1 MNRTA
6 ASRAT
11 PALNLPG
18 INLIAEPGR
27 RRGALDLAREI
38 ERRGF
43 AMIQVSSS
51 YANMAQCT
59 GLALATERIAFATAI
74 APIYAQTAEEFAHGA
89 AYIHEVSG
97 GRFQFGIGV
106 AHGPSYV
113 RMGVAPGKPLAD
125 IRAFVARYRSY
136 ENAGGLAPV
145 VLATLRKRM
154 IALAGEIADGMVFAN
169 GSRAHMAESL
179 AVLPPEKRA
188 DPAFFIG
195 NRIRTCISDDIAEA
209 RAVLRRAMTHYA
221 LLPYYRNYW
230 KEAGYTDEMNEV
242 KRAVAEGRDGDIP
255 NYLTDRLLADVTL
268 AGTASQVREGLE
280 AWRAAGIRTPVLVP
294 LSADGDQ
301 ITALRHT
308 FAAFA

>member
-6 ASRAT
+6 ASRAM
-11 PALNLPG
+11 PAL
-18 INLIAEPGR
+18 NLIAEPGR
-27 RRGALDLAREI
+27 RRATLDLAREI

-43 AMIQVSSS
+43 AIIQVSSS

-113 RMGVAPGKPLAD
+113 RMGVIPGKPLGD
-125 IRAFVARYRSY
+125 VSAFVAKYRAY
-136 ENAGGLAPV
+136 ENVGGLPPI

-169 GSRAHMAESL
+169 GSRSHMAESL
-179 AVLPPEKRA
+179 AVLPPEKRE
-188 DPAFFIG
+188 DPAVFIG
-195 NRIRTCISDDIAEA
+195 NRIRTCISADPGEA

-230 KEAGYTDEMNEV
+230 KEAGYGEEMDAIEN
-242 KRAVAEGRDGDIP
+242 AIAAGRTEEIP
-255 NYLTDRLLADVTL
+255 NYPDHR
-268 AGTASQVREGLE
+268 R
-280 AWRAAGIRTPVLVP
+280 
-294 LSADGDQ
+294 
-301 ITALRHT
+301 
-308 FAAFA
+308 